1 MRSSLSREETAQM
14 AEEVIVF
21 RDTALDILG
30 KHHHR
35 WLTSH
40 VDLTAFFPQ
49 KAVAVE
55 MARGLLAVWDGL
67 PLPTVDDAVKQQQI
81 FGDNVDLEDLV
92 KVVLQFATPEVLA
105 ETRFFR
111 CPESVAD
118 LRLFVAT
125 SGNFEGEWGERL
137 ARKIKTFVLALP
149 FHSHAAERCV
159 NAGVPLLPKYAPHK
173 SQAAM
178 AGELAAILDEIRL
191 FQRFAVAENERFEME
206 NGATPKWST
215 DCRGVTRQIPP
226 PTRNKAIFQRHANH
240 LDGKANRI
248 TSDVEQR
255 AKQRQRQLAAA
266 GKSRKCL
273 TTKHKKAKLAVG
285 QKKEQ
290 KKKASSRTKMLTSG
304 EVAAK
309 AAVCNPPRIKH
320 NVISREKPAEVVG
333 TIALE
338 LENRGLPVKRVK
350 KEGPTKGDVAESKTG
365 MLKRLTDW
373 HDDATKNN
381 SGNFGKP
388 GGDFPKTTAY
398 DGGKKGP
405 KWATFKK
412 GGAGGN
418 NDNDNDEG
426 NCHSSG
432 GYIP

>member
-1 MRSSLSREETAQM
+1 M

-21 RDTALDILG
+21 RDTALDTLA
-30 KHHHR
+30 KHHYR

-118 LRLFVAT
+118 LRLFVAS

-309 AAVCNPPRIKH
+309 AAVY

-350 KEGPTKGDVAESKTG
+350 KEGATKGDVAASESKAG
-365 MLKRLTDW
+365 MLKRLIGW
-373 HDDATKNN
+373 HDDPAQN
-381 SGNFGKP
+381 SSGDFGKP
-388 GGDFPKTTAY
+388 GGDIPKTTDY
-398 DGGKKGP
+398 DGGRKGP
-405 KWATFKK
+405 KWMELGS
-412 GGAGGN
+412 GGAGSNGGGSGDGEEGNSNNGGGGGN
-418 NDNDNDEG
+418 NEA
-426 NCHSSG
+426 
-432 GYIP
+432 